1 MAVLIR
7 IQKYC
12 ADCGV
17 CSRRAVERAIVAGE
31 VRVNGSPAVIGQ
43 KIDPACDVVEYRGH
57 RVLPRSSPKHYIL
70 LNKPRGIVCT
80 AKDEKGRTPVTEL
93 VHIPDTRLYP
103 VGRLDMDSEGLL
115 LLTDDGNFADRLTH
129 PHHEIPKIYEVTLKS
144 PATAE
149 QLAALTAPMELDG
162 YSLRPIG
169 LRSLSADR
177 LEITLWEGRNRQ
189 IRRMCEQVGLKISRL
204 CRVAIGKLTLGDLP
218 LGKWRTL
225 TPDEVAYL
233 CPFVDQ
239 HSLESE
245 KPLC

>member
-1 MAVLIR
+1 
-7 IQKYC
+7 
-12 ADCGV
+12 
-17 CSRRAVERAIVAGE
+17 
-31 VRVNGSPAVIGQ
+31 
-43 KIDPACDVVEYRGH
+43 
-57 RVLPRSSPKHYIL
+57 
-70 LNKPRGIVCT
+70 
-80 AKDEKGRTPVTEL
+80 
-93 VHIPDTRLYP
+93 
-103 VGRLDMDSEGLL
+103 
-115 LLTDDGNFADRLTH
+115 
-129 PHHEIPKIYEVTLKS
+129 
-144 PATAE
+144 
-149 QLAALTAPMELDG
+149 MELDG